1 MTKNIIILVSSV
13 FLLSCCIRDV
23 KKNSETKHFEI
34 ISPTS
39 LENFKIQDTILFSLK
54 KISKYDKIDSINII
68 CEGQKYSVLPEA
80 GFRFKWSAE
89 KIKTGLNNIELIIY
103 SDNFK
108 EMHNI
113 NLIFKSNIEPENLKY
128 KVIKKYPHDNN
139 SYTQGLFWYNGYLY
153 ESAGRKGMS
162 NIRKIDLNKNKV
174 IKENKLENTYFAE
187 GIAPIGDR
195 IYQITW
201 QEKTGFVYDI
211 ENLNLISTFNYSFN
225 EAWGLTSDNNKL
237 YMSDGSHY
245 IYIIEPETFSQIDIL
260 EVYDNQK
267 KVEKLN
273 ELEYVCGNIL
283 ANIYGANYIVV
294 IDSLGRVVAKV
305 DFKDLIDDK
314 YKNNYDYVLNGIAFN
329 YENKHFYITGKLWD
343 YIYEVEIP
351 EIFKFCISK

>member
-1 MTKNIIILVSSV
+1 MTKNIIILVSSI

-23 KKNSETKHFEI
+23 KKNSEKKHFEI

-54 KISKYDKIDSINII
+54 KIGRYDKIDSINII
-68 CEGQKYSVLPEA
+68 CEGQKYSVFPSGLS
-80 GFRFKWSAE
+80 FKWIAE
-89 KIKTGLNNIELIIY
+89 KIKTGLNNIEIIIY
-103 SDNFK
+103 SDNII
-108 EMHNI
+108 ETHNI

-128 KVIKKYPHDNN
+128 KIIRKYRHDNN

-162 NIRKIDLNKNKV
+162 NIRKINLDNDK
-174 IKENKLENTYFAE
+174 IEKEYRLETNYFAE
-187 GIAPIGDR
+187 GIALIGSK
-195 IYQITW
+195 IYQVTW
-201 QEKTGFVYDI
+201 QERTAFVYEA
-211 ENLNLISTFNYSFN
+211 ENLNLISTFNYNYN
-225 EAWGLTSDNNKL
+225 EAWGLTSDNSKL

-245 IYIIEPETFSQIDIL
+245 IYIIEPQTFSQIDIL
-260 EVYDNQK
+260 EIYDTQK
-267 KVEKLN
+267 KVDKLN

-283 ANIYGANYIVV
+283 ANIYGESYIVV
-294 IDSLGRVVAKV
+294 IDTLGRVIAKI

-329 YENKHFYITGKLWD
+329 HENKHFYITGKLWD

-351 EIFKFCISK
+351 DIFKFCISK